1 MNPIPFPNIA
11 AVEIRASRWVAA
23 MDRGLSDNEKETLEI
38 WLQESPIHAETIVK
52 MASIWD
58 LMDVLSPISH
68 LLPLDTPLEEI
79 EDKLMSTAG
88 GNTQQAAKSA
98 PRIRPEYAMAACLMA
113 ISVAAAWFF
122 DIGSNIDAGTLQT
135 NAVVRND
142 PALSSFSARYI
153 TGAGDYSEIELP
165 DGSELKLNTKSE
177 LLVEYSTNG
186 RQVTLKSG
194 EAFFTVTKNI
204 DRPFRVVAGS
214 SSVTAIGTAFNVE
227 ISVESDVQ
235 VLVTEGKVL
244 VDHINDPAF
253 ANTSGLA
260 TIEPSLGET
269 QTYLE
274 IGQWIT
280 IDSSGEHGPIARLT
294 EDELDAPLAWQDG
307 MILFEG
313 ESLAE
318 AIGEINRYTSKT
330 FHITDPSIESISVGG
345 YFRANDTDQLLVMLE
360 RNFGIAAEHNGDQ
373 IALFRKQ

>member
-1 MNPIPFPNIA
+1 
-11 AVEIRASRWVAA
+11 
-23 MDRGLSDNEKETLEI
+23 MDRGLSDNEKETLES

-68 LLPLDTPLEEI
+68 LLPLDTSLEDI
-79 EDKLMSTAG
+79 EDQLVSTAG
-88 GNTQQAAKSA
+88 GNTQQTAKSA
-98 PRIRPEYAMAACLMA
+98 PRIRPQYAMAACLA
-113 ISVAAAWFF
+113 IISVTAVWFF
-122 DIGSNIDAGTLQT
+122 DIGFGIGGFGIDTGTLQS

-177 LLVEYSTNG
+177 LLVEYSAKR

-194 EAFFTVTKNI
+194 ETFFTVARNI

-214 SSVTAIGTAFNVE
+214 SSVTAVGTAFNVE
-227 ISVESDVQ
+227 IGVESDVQ

-253 ANTSGLA
+253 ANTSDLTA
-260 TIEPSLGET
+260 IEPSSRET

-345 YFRANDTDQLLVMLE
+345 YFKANDTDQLLVMLE
-360 RNFGIAAEHNGDQ
+360 RNFGITAEHNGDQ